1 MAASPSWRR
10 APADIT
16 LQTRI
21 QDQPLALAAI
31 SQAGELV
38 DRLANTGDVPH
49 EPYQTSI
56 ASLFNF
62 EPKSTEAI
70 YGGDPDYRQRLE
82 LGFRTLKDIFWV
94 RMIANAPPR
103 SPDVPSA
110 YVGEIASE
118 KKRCSTL
125 LGNV

>member
-1 MAASPSWRR
+1 MALISQMAASPSWRR

-70 YGGDPDYRQRLE
+70 YGGDPDYRQRL
-82 LGFRTLKDIFWV
+82 FWV
-94 RMIANAPPR
+94 CMIANAPPR